1 MTTLKQRRRRQT
13 WVAFGAG
20 VLVLTMLP
28 VSVVVAWRAIRDSKA
43 AQEVVALP
51 SRELPTT
58 PTAILA
64 VTDEQNF
71 LTSISIVA
79 LTPEGAGGTVM
90 ILPVGLMKPGQPAGQ
105 PKRLADVYGSDG
117 VDALK
122 AAVESV
128 TNSQID
134 VIAVNGV
141 DVTAELIARA
151 GTTSPTYATDVT
163 DTETDAT
170 RIVVA
175 AGANQ
180 LTPIQAAQV
189 LASRDVAQ
197 MESARMPN
205 IKATWDAIVASIGS
219 GVIGAVPAA
228 VIPDVGA
235 QTPTDMPT
243 FMSALFSGPIKVWQ
257 FGFERITDAEQNP
270 QDIDVYGFNAGELVM
285 VMASVAPSAM
295 VAVFPTLSVQIDSPF
310 GDIAVTQD
318 ATFRMLYMGT
328 NVILVRQVTSTPP
341 PVTVIKYSDEMDR
354 AMAEPLTTMFGE
366 IVFEKAT
373 ERVEGIDVQVI
384 LGDSFVNFLA
394 TGAKPDPNVNPEDLA
409 ANASDAPTPE
419 TTP

>member
-71 LTSISIVA
+71 LTSLSIVA

-134 VIAVNGV
+134 LIAVNGV

-170 RIVVA
+170 RIVAA

-180 LTPIQAAQV
+180 LSPIQAAQV

-205 IKATWDAIVASIGS
+205 IKATWDAIVASIGA

-257 FGFERITDAEQNP
+257 FGIERIIDAEQNP
-270 QDIDVYGFNAGELVM
+270 QDIDIYGFNAGELVM

-328 NVILVRQVTSTPP
+328 NVILVRQGTSAPP

-409 ANASDAPTPE
+409 ANASEAPTTE

>member
-1 MTTLKQRRRRQT
+1 MKQRRRRQT
-13 WVAFGAG
+13 WAAFGAG
-20 VLVLTMLP
+20 ILVLTLLP

-43 AQEVVALP
+43 AEEVVALP
-51 SRELPTT
+51 SRELPTI

-71 LTSISIVA
+71 LTSLNIIA

-90 ILPVGLMKPGQPAGQ
+90 ILPVGLMVPGQPVGQ
-105 PKRLADVYGSDG
+105 PKRIADVYGSDG
-117 VDALK
+117 VDALRS
-122 AAVESV
+122 AVESV

-134 VIAVNGV
+134 LISVNGV
-141 DVTAELIARA
+141 DVTAELIARV
-151 GTTSPTYATDVT
+151 GTTTPTYAADVT
-163 DTETDAT
+163 DTKTDET
-170 RIVVA
+170 RVVA
-175 AGANQ
+175 TAGINEFS
-180 LTPIQAAQV
+180 PIQAAQV
-189 LASRDVAQ
+189 LAARDVAQ
-197 MESARMPN
+197 VESTRIPN
-205 IKATWDAIVASIGS
+205 VKATWDAIAASIGA
-219 GVIGAVPAA
+219 GIIGAIPAA
-228 VIPDVGA
+228 VVPDVGA
-235 QTPTDMPT
+235 QTPVDMPT
-243 FMSALFSGPIKVWQ
+243 FMSALFAGPIKLWQ
-257 FGFERITDAEQNP
+257 FASERVNDAERNP

-295 VAVFPTLSVQIDSPF
+295 VAVFPTLSVQIDSPYA
-310 GDIAVTQD
+310 DIAVTQD

-328 NVILVRQVTSTPP
+328 NVILVRQVTSTPL

-354 AMAEPLTTMFGE
+354 AIAEPLTTMFGE

-409 ANASDAPTPE
+409 ANASDAPTTE

>member
-1 MTTLKQRRRRQT
+1 MSTLKQRRRHQT

-20 VLVLTMLP
+20 VLVLVLLP

-58 PTAILA
+58 PIAILA
-64 VTDEQNF
+64 VTDELNF
-71 LTSISIVA
+71 LSSISIVA
-79 LTPEGAGGTVM
+79 LTPDGAGGTVM
-90 ILPVGLMKPGQPAGQ
+90 IMPVGLMVPGQPAGQ

-122 AAVESV
+122 TAVESA

-134 VIAVNGV
+134 LIAVNGV
-141 DVTAELIARA
+141 DATAELIARV
-151 GTTSPTYATDVT
+151 GTTTPTYEVDVT

-170 RIVVA
+170 RSVA
-175 AGANQ
+175 SAGVNEFSP
-180 LTPIQAAQV
+180 LQAAQV
-189 LASRDVAQ
+189 LAARDVSQ

-205 IKATWDAIVASIGS
+205 VKATWDAIVASVGNGS
-219 GVIGAVPAA
+219 IGAVPAV

-235 QTPTDMPT
+235 QTPPDMPA
-243 FMSALFSGPIKVWQ
+243 FMSALFAGPIKVWQ
-257 FGFERITDAEQNP
+257 FASERVTDTEANP
-270 QDIDVYGFNAGELVM
+270 QDIDVYGYNAGEVVM

-295 VAVFPTLSVQIDSPF
+295 VAVLPTLSVQIDSPYA
-310 GDIAVTQD
+310 DIEVTKD

-328 NVILVRQVTSTPP
+328 NVILVRQVSSTPP
-341 PVTVIKYSDEMDR
+341 PITIIKYADEMDR

-394 TGAKPDPNVNPEDLA
+394 TGAKPDPNINPEDLA
-409 ANASDAPTPE
+409 VNAADALTTE

>member
-71 LTSISIVA
+71 LTSLSIVA

-134 VIAVNGV
+134 LIAVNGV

-180 LTPIQAAQV
+180 LSPIQAAQV

-205 IKATWDAIVASIGS
+205 IKATWDAIVASIGA

-257 FGFERITDAEQNP
+257 FGIERIIDAEQNP
-270 QDIDVYGFNAGELVM
+270 QDIDIYGFNAGELVM

-328 NVILVRQVTSTPP
+328 NVILVRQGTSAPP

-409 ANASDAPTPE
+409 ANASEAPTTE

>member
-1 MTTLKQRRRRQT
+1 MSTLKQRRRRQT
-13 WVAFGAG
+13 WAAFGAG
-20 VLVLTMLP
+20 ILVLTLLP

-43 AQEVVALP
+43 AEEVVALP
-51 SRELPTT
+51 SRELPTI

-71 LTSISIVA
+71 LTSLNIIA

-90 ILPVGLMKPGQPAGQ
+90 ILPVGLLVPGQPVGQ
-105 PKRLADVYGSDG
+105 PKRIADVYGSDG
-117 VDALK
+117 VDALRS
-122 AAVESV
+122 AVESV

-134 VIAVNGV
+134 LISVNGV
-141 DVTAELIARA
+141 DVTAELIARV
-151 GTTSPTYATDVT
+151 GTTTPTYAADVT
-163 DTETDAT
+163 DTETDET
-170 RIVVA
+170 RVVA
-175 AGANQ
+175 TAGINEFS
-180 LTPIQAAQV
+180 PIQAAQV
-189 LASRDVAQ
+189 LAARDVAQ
-197 MESARMPN
+197 VESTRIPN
-205 IKATWDAIVASIGS
+205 VKATWDAIAASIGA
-219 GVIGAVPAA
+219 GIIGAIPAA
-228 VIPDVGA
+228 VVPDVGA
-235 QTPTDMPT
+235 QTPVDMPT
-243 FMSALFSGPIKVWQ
+243 FMSALFAGPIKLWQ
-257 FGFERITDAEQNP
+257 FASERVNDAERNP

-295 VAVFPTLSVQIDSPF
+295 VAVFPTLSVQIDSPYA
-310 GDIAVTQD
+310 DIAVTQD

-328 NVILVRQVTSTPP
+328 NVILVRQVTSTPL

-354 AMAEPLTTMFGE
+354 AIAEPLTTMFGE

-409 ANASDAPTPE
+409 ANASDAPTTE

>member
-1 MTTLKQRRRRQT
+1 
-13 WVAFGAG
+13 
-20 VLVLTMLP
+20 
-28 VSVVVAWRAIRDSKA
+28 
-43 AQEVVALP
+43 
-51 SRELPTT
+51 
-58 PTAILA
+58 
-64 VTDEQNF
+64 
-71 LTSISIVA
+71 
-79 LTPEGAGGTVM
+79 
-90 ILPVGLMKPGQPAGQ
+90 
-105 PKRLADVYGSDG
+105 LADVYGSDG

-384 LGDSFVNFLA
+384 LGDSFVDFLA

-409 ANASDAPTPE
+409 ADASDAPTTE

>member
-170 RIVVA
+170 RIVA
-175 AGANQ
+175 TAGANQ

-197 MESARMPN
+197 MESVRMPN

-384 LGDSFVNFLA
+384 LGDSFVDFLA

-409 ANASDAPTPE
+409 ANASDAPTTE

>member
-71 LTSISIVA
+71 LTSLSIVA

-134 VIAVNGV
+134 LISVNGV

-163 DTETDAT
+163 DTETDAV
-170 RIVVA
+170 RIVA
-175 AGANQ
+175 TAGANQ

-205 IKATWDAIVASIGS
+205 VKATWDAIVGSIGS

-235 QTPTDMPT
+235 QTPIDMPT

-257 FGFERITDAEQNP
+257 FGFERIIDAEQNP
-270 QDIDVYGFNAGELVM
+270 LDIDVYGFNAGELVM

-409 ANASDAPTPE
+409 ANASDAPTTE

>member
-170 RIVVA
+170 RIVA
-175 AGANQ
+175 TAGANQ

-205 IKATWDAIVASIGS
+205 IKATWDAIVASIGA
-219 GVIGAVPAA
+219 GVIGAVPAP

-257 FGFERITDAEQNP
+257 FGYERIIDAEQNP

-310 GDIAVTQD
+310 ADIAVTQD

-409 ANASDAPTPE
+409 ADASDAPTTE

>member
-1 MTTLKQRRRRQT
+1 
-13 WVAFGAG
+13 
-20 VLVLTMLP
+20 
-28 VSVVVAWRAIRDSKA
+28 
-43 AQEVVALP
+43 
-51 SRELPTT
+51 
-58 PTAILA
+58 
-64 VTDEQNF
+64 
-71 LTSISIVA
+71 
-79 LTPEGAGGTVM
+79 
-90 ILPVGLMKPGQPAGQ
+90 
-105 PKRLADVYGSDG
+105 
-117 VDALK
+117 
-122 AAVESV
+122 V

-134 VIAVNGV
+134 LISVNGV

-163 DTETDAT
+163 DTETDAV
-170 RIVVA
+170 RIVA
-175 AGANQ
+175 TAGANQ

-205 IKATWDAIVASIGS
+205 VKATWDAIVASIGS

-235 QTPTDMPT
+235 QTPIDMPT

-257 FGFERITDAEQNP
+257 FGFERIIDAEQNP

-409 ANASDAPTPE
+409 ANASDAPTTE

>member
-1 MTTLKQRRRRQT
+1 MSTLKQRRRRQT
-13 WVAFGAG
+13 WAAFGAG
-20 VLVLTMLP
+20 ILVLTLLP

-43 AQEVVALP
+43 AEEVVALP
-51 SRELPTT
+51 SRELPTI

-71 LTSISIVA
+71 LTSLNIIA

-90 ILPVGLMKPGQPAGQ
+90 ILPVGLMVPGQPVAQ
-105 PKRLADVYGSDG
+105 PKRIADVYGSDG
-117 VDALK
+117 VDALRS
-122 AAVESV
+122 AVESV

-134 VIAVNGV
+134 LISVNGV
-141 DVTAELIARA
+141 DVTAELIARV
-151 GTTSPTYATDVT
+151 GTTTPTYAADVT
-163 DTETDAT
+163 DTETDET
-170 RIVVA
+170 RVVA
-175 AGANQ
+175 TAGINEFS
-180 LTPIQAAQV
+180 PIQAAQV
-189 LASRDVAQ
+189 LAARDVAQ
-197 MESARMPN
+197 VESTRIPN
-205 IKATWDAIVASIGS
+205 VKATWDAIAASIGA
-219 GVIGAVPAA
+219 GIIGAIPAA
-228 VIPDVGA
+228 VVPDVGA
-235 QTPTDMPT
+235 QTPVDMPT
-243 FMSALFSGPIKVWQ
+243 FMSALFAGPIKLWQ
-257 FGFERITDAEQNP
+257 FASERVNDAERNP

-295 VAVFPTLSVQIDSPF
+295 VAVFPTLSVQIDSPYA
-310 GDIAVTQD
+310 DIAVTQD

-328 NVILVRQVTSTPP
+328 NVILVRQVTSTPL

-354 AMAEPLTTMFGE
+354 AIAEPLTTMFGE

-409 ANASDAPTPE
+409 ANASDAPTTE

>member
-170 RIVVA
+170 RIVA
-175 AGANQ
+175 TAGANQ

-384 LGDSFVNFLA
+384 LGDSFVDFLA

-409 ANASDAPTPE
+409 ANASDAPTTE

>member
-1 MTTLKQRRRRQT
+1 MSTLKQRRRRQT
-13 WVAFGAG
+13 WAAFGAG
-20 VLVLTMLP
+20 ILVLTLLP

-43 AQEVVALP
+43 AEEVVALP
-51 SRELPTT
+51 SRELPTI

-71 LTSISIVA
+71 LTSLNIIA

-90 ILPVGLMKPGQPAGQ
+90 ILPVGLMVPGQPVCQ
-105 PKRLADVYGSDG
+105 PKRIADVYGSDG
-117 VDALK
+117 VDALRS
-122 AAVESV
+122 AVESV

-134 VIAVNGV
+134 LISVNGV
-141 DVTAELIARA
+141 DVTAELIARV
-151 GTTSPTYATDVT
+151 GTTTPTYAADVT
-163 DTETDAT
+163 DTETDET
-170 RIVVA
+170 RVVA
-175 AGANQ
+175 TAGINEFS
-180 LTPIQAAQV
+180 PIQAAQV
-189 LASRDVAQ
+189 LAARDVAQ
-197 MESARMPN
+197 VESTRIPN
-205 IKATWDAIVASIGS
+205 VKATWDAIAASIGA
-219 GVIGAVPAA
+219 GIIGAIPAA
-228 VIPDVGA
+228 VVPDVGA
-235 QTPTDMPT
+235 QTPVDMPT
-243 FMSALFSGPIKVWQ
+243 FMSALFAGPIKLWQ
-257 FGFERITDAEQNP
+257 FASERVNDAERNP

-295 VAVFPTLSVQIDSPF
+295 VAVFPTLSVQIDSPYA
-310 GDIAVTQD
+310 DIAVTQD

-328 NVILVRQVTSTPP
+328 NVILVRQVTSTPL

-354 AMAEPLTTMFGE
+354 AIAEPLTTMFGE

-409 ANASDAPTPE
+409 ANASDAPTTE

>member
-134 VIAVNGV
+134 LIAVNGV

-310 GDIAVTQD
+310 GDVAVTQD

-409 ANASDAPTPE
+409 ADASDAPTTE

>member
-20 VLVLTMLP
+20 LLVLTMLP

-134 VIAVNGV
+134 LIAVNGV

-163 DTETDAT
+163 DTETDAV
-170 RIVVA
+170 RIVA
-175 AGANQ
+175 TAGANQ

-197 MESARMPN
+197 MESTRMPN
-205 IKATWDAIVASIGS
+205 VKATWDAIVASIGS

-235 QTPTDMPT
+235 QTPIDMPT

-409 ANASDAPTPE
+409 ANASDAPTTE

>member
-1 MTTLKQRRRRQT
+1 MSTLKQRRRRQT
-13 WVAFGAG
+13 WAAFGAG
-20 VLVLTMLP
+20 ILVLTLLP

-43 AQEVVALP
+43 AEEVVALP
-51 SRELPTT
+51 SRELPTI

-71 LTSISIVA
+71 LTSLNIIA

-90 ILPVGLMKPGQPAGQ
+90 ILPVGLMVPGQPVGQ
-105 PKRLADVYGSDG
+105 PKRIADVYGSDG
-117 VDALK
+117 VDALRS
-122 AAVESV
+122 AVESV

-134 VIAVNGV
+134 LISVNGV
-141 DVTAELIARA
+141 DVTAELIARV
-151 GTTSPTYATDVT
+151 GTTTPTYAADVT
-163 DTETDAT
+163 DTETDET
-170 RIVVA
+170 RVVA
-175 AGANQ
+175 TAGINEFS
-180 LTPIQAAQV
+180 PIQAAQV
-189 LASRDVAQ
+189 LAARDVAQ
-197 MESARMPN
+197 VESTRIPN
-205 IKATWDAIVASIGS
+205 VKATWDAIAASIGA
-219 GVIGAVPAA
+219 GIIGAIPAA
-228 VIPDVGA
+228 VVPDVGA
-235 QTPTDMPT
+235 QTPVDMPT
-243 FMSALFSGPIKVWQ
+243 FMSALFAGPIKLWQ
-257 FGFERITDAEQNP
+257 FASERVNDAERNP

-295 VAVFPTLSVQIDSPF
+295 VAVFPTLSVQIDSPYA
-310 GDIAVTQD
+310 DIAVTQD

-328 NVILVRQVTSTPP
+328 NVILVRQVTSTPL

-354 AMAEPLTTMFGE
+354 AIAEPLTTMFGE

-409 ANASDAPTPE
+409 ANASDAPTTE

>member
-134 VIAVNGV
+134 LISVNGV

-163 DTETDAT
+163 DTETDAV
-170 RIVVA
+170 RIVA
-175 AGANQ
+175 TAGANQ

-205 IKATWDAIVASIGS
+205 VKATWDAIVGSIGS

-235 QTPTDMPT
+235 QTPIDMPT

-257 FGFERITDAEQNP
+257 FGFERIIDAEQNP

-409 ANASDAPTPE
+409 ANASDAPTTE

>member
-1 MTTLKQRRRRQT
+1 MSTLKQRRRRQT
-13 WVAFGAG
+13 WAAFGAG
-20 VLVLTMLP
+20 ILVLTLLP

-43 AQEVVALP
+43 AEEVVALP

-64 VTDEQNF
+64 VTDELNF
-71 LTSISIVA
+71 LTSLNIVA

-90 ILPVGLMKPGQPAGQ
+90 ILPVGLMVPGQPVGQ

-117 VDALK
+117 VDALRS
-122 AAVESV
+122 AVESV

-134 VIAVNGV
+134 LISVNGV
-141 DVTAELIARA
+141 DATAELIARA
-151 GTTSPTYATDVT
+151 GTTTPTYAADVT

-170 RIVVA
+170 RIVATV
-175 AGANQ
+175 GVNEF
-180 LTPIQAAQV
+180 TPIQAAQV
-189 LASRDVAQ
+189 LAARDVSQ
-197 MESARMPN
+197 VESTRMPN
-205 IKATWDAIVASIGS
+205 VKATWDAIVTSIGA
-219 GVIGAVPAA
+219 GIIGAIPAA
-228 VIPDVGA
+228 VVPDVGA
-235 QTPTDMPT
+235 QTPVDMPT
-243 FMSALFSGPIKVWQ
+243 FMSALFAGPIKLWQ
-257 FGFERITDAEQNP
+257 FSSERLSDAERNP

-295 VAVFPTLSVQIDSPF
+295 VAVFPTLSVQIDSPYA
-310 GDIAVTQD
+310 DIAVTQD

-328 NVILVRQVTSTPP
+328 NVILVRQVTSTPL
-341 PVTVIKYSDEMDR
+341 PVTIIKYSDEMDR

-409 ANASDAPTPE
+409 ADASDAPTTE

>member
-71 LTSISIVA
+71 LTSISIIA

-122 AAVESV
+122 VAVESV

-384 LGDSFVNFLA
+384 LGDSFVDFLA

-409 ANASDAPTPE
+409 ANASDAPTTE

>member
-71 LTSISIVA
+71 LTSLNIVA

-117 VDALK
+117 VDALRS
-122 AAVESV
+122 AVESV

-134 VIAVNGV
+134 LIAVNGV

-170 RIVVA
+170 RIVA
-175 AGANQ
+175 TAGANQ

-197 MESARMPN
+197 MESARMSN
-205 IKATWDAIVASIGS
+205 VKATWDAIVASIGA
-219 GVIGAVPAA
+219 GVIGAVPAP

-257 FGFERITDAEQNP
+257 FGYERITDAEQNP

-295 VAVFPTLSVQIDSPF
+295 VAVFPTLSVQIDSPYA
-310 GDIAVTQD
+310 DITVTQD

-384 LGDSFVNFLA
+384 LGDSFVDFLA

-409 ANASDAPTPE
+409 ANASDAPTTE

>member
-1 MTTLKQRRRRQT
+1 MSTLKQRRRRQT
-13 WVAFGAG
+13 WAAFGAG
-20 VLVLTMLP
+20 ILVLTLLP

-43 AQEVVALP
+43 AEEVVALP
-51 SRELPTT
+51 SRELPTI

-71 LTSISIVA
+71 LTSLNIIA

-90 ILPVGLMKPGQPAGQ
+90 ILPVGLMVPGQPVGQ
-105 PKRLADVYGSDG
+105 PKRIADVYGSDG
-117 VDALK
+117 VDALRS
-122 AAVESV
+122 AVESV

-134 VIAVNGV
+134 LISVNGV
-141 DVTAELIARA
+141 DVTAELIARV
-151 GTTSPTYATDVT
+151 GTTTPTYAADVT
-163 DTETDAT
+163 DTETDET
-170 RIVVA
+170 RVVA
-175 AGANQ
+175 TAGINEFS
-180 LTPIQAAQV
+180 PIQAAQV
-189 LASRDVAQ
+189 LAARDVAQ
-197 MESARMPN
+197 VESTRIPN
-205 IKATWDAIVASIGS
+205 VKATWDAIAASIGA
-219 GVIGAVPAA
+219 GIIGAIPAA
-228 VIPDVGA
+228 VVPDVGA
-235 QTPTDMPT
+235 QTPVYMPT
-243 FMSALFSGPIKVWQ
+243 FMSALFAGPIKLWQ
-257 FGFERITDAEQNP
+257 FASERVNDAERNP

-295 VAVFPTLSVQIDSPF
+295 VAVFPTLSVQIDSPYA
-310 GDIAVTQD
+310 DIAVTQD

-328 NVILVRQVTSTPP
+328 NVILVRQVTSTPL

-354 AMAEPLTTMFGE
+354 AIAEPLTTMFGE

-409 ANASDAPTPE
+409 ANASDAPTTE

>member
-1 MTTLKQRRRRQT
+1 MSTLKQRRRRQT
-13 WVAFGAG
+13 WAAFGAG
-20 VLVLTMLP
+20 ILVLTLLP

-43 AQEVVALP
+43 AEEVVALP
-51 SRELPTT
+51 SRELPTI

-71 LTSISIVA
+71 LTSLNIIA

-90 ILPVGLMKPGQPAGQ
+90 ILPVGLMVPGQPVGQ
-105 PKRLADVYGSDG
+105 PKRIADVYGSDG
-117 VDALK
+117 VDALRS
-122 AAVESV
+122 AVESV

-134 VIAVNGV
+134 LFSVNGV
-141 DVTAELIARA
+141 DVTAELIARV
-151 GTTSPTYATDVT
+151 GTTTPTYAADVT
-163 DTETDAT
+163 DTETDET
-170 RIVVA
+170 RVVA
-175 AGANQ
+175 TAGINEFS
-180 LTPIQAAQV
+180 PIQAAQV
-189 LASRDVAQ
+189 LAARDVAQ
-197 MESARMPN
+197 VESTRIPN
-205 IKATWDAIVASIGS
+205 VKATWDAIAASIGA
-219 GVIGAVPAA
+219 GIIGAIPAA
-228 VIPDVGA
+228 VVPDVGA
-235 QTPTDMPT
+235 QTPVDMPT
-243 FMSALFSGPIKVWQ
+243 FMSALFAGPIKLWQ
-257 FGFERITDAEQNP
+257 FASERVNDAERNP

-295 VAVFPTLSVQIDSPF
+295 VAVFPTLSVQIDSPYA
-310 GDIAVTQD
+310 DIAVTQD

-328 NVILVRQVTSTPP
+328 NVILVRQVTSTPL

-354 AMAEPLTTMFGE
+354 AIAEPLTTMFGE

-409 ANASDAPTPE
+409 ANASDAPTTE

>member
-384 LGDSFVNFLA
+384 LGDSFVDFLA

-409 ANASDAPTPE
+409 ANATDAPTTE

>member
-122 AAVESV
+122 VAVESV

-205 IKATWDAIVASIGS
+205 IRATWDAIVTSIGS

-384 LGDSFVNFLA
+384 LGDSFVDFLA

-409 ANASDAPTPE
+409 ANASDAPTTE

>member
-1 MTTLKQRRRRQT
+1 MTTLKQRRRHQT

-20 VLVLTMLP
+20 MLVLTLLP

-71 LTSISIVA
+71 LTSLSIVA

-90 ILPVGLMKPGQPAGQ
+90 IMPVGLMLPGQPAGE

-134 VIAVNGV
+134 LIAVNGV
-141 DVTAELIARA
+141 DATAELIARA
-151 GTTSPTYATDVT
+151 GTTTPTYAADVT

-170 RIVVA
+170 RIVAA
-175 AGANQ
+175 AGANEFS
-180 LTPIQAAQV
+180 PIQAAQV

-197 MESARMPN
+197 IESARMPN
-205 IKATWDAIVASIGS
+205 VKATWDAIVASIGT

-228 VIPDVGA
+228 VIADVGA
-235 QTPTDMPT
+235 RTPTDMPT
-243 FMSALFSGPIKVWQ
+243 FMSALFSGSIKVWQ
-257 FGFERITDAEQNP
+257 FGFERLVDAEQNP

-295 VAVFPTLSVQIDSPF
+295 VAVFPTLSVQVDSPF

-373 ERVEGIDVQVI
+373 ERVEGIDIQVI

-409 ANASDAPTPE
+409 ADAADAPTTE

>member
-384 LGDSFVNFLA
+384 LGDSFVDFLA

-409 ANASDAPTPE
+409 ADASDAPTTE

>member
-134 VIAVNGV
+134 LIAVNGV

-205 IKATWDAIVASIGS
+205 IKATWDAIVASIGA

-384 LGDSFVNFLA
+384 LGDSFVDFLA

-409 ANASDAPTPE
+409 ANASDAPTTE

>member
-1 MTTLKQRRRRQT
+1 MTTLRQRRRRQT

-134 VIAVNGV
+134 LIGVNGV

-170 RIVVA
+170 RIVAA

-180 LTPIQAAQV
+180 LSPIQAAQV

-205 IKATWDAIVASIGS
+205 IKATWDAIVASIGA

-257 FGFERITDAEQNP
+257 FGIERIIDAEQNP
-270 QDIDVYGFNAGELVM
+270 QDIDIYGFNAGELVM

-328 NVILVRQVTSTPP
+328 NVILVRQGTSAPP

-394 TGAKPDPNVNPEDLA
+394 TGAKPDPNVNPEVLA
-409 ANASDAPTPE
+409 ANASEAPTTD

>member
-71 LTSISIVA
+71 LTSISIIA

-122 AAVESV
+122 VAVESV

-409 ANASDAPTPE
+409 ANASDAPTTE

>member
-90 ILPVGLMKPGQPAGQ
+90 ILPVGLMRPGQPAGQ

-122 AAVESV
+122 VAVESV

-270 QDIDVYGFNAGELVM
+270 QDIDVYGYNAGEIIM

-409 ANASDAPTPE
+409 ADASDAPTTE